1 MLPPQ
6 VQDGRWK
13 AVREMTNPLADQ
25 GRRGSPRYH
34 PACPGIA
41 GPLGI
46 ALTGETAAD
55 YSWFTGGACPPW
67 RDGRRV
73 RAGGDA
79 PRGPRHGALAA
90 PCRAHTLPG
99 SLADVLVLL
108 LKLLISCKVDPVGF
122 EPTTFS
128 MPLRRAPNCAM
139 GPWRASQWTW
149 RDSNPRPLQCD

>member
-55 YSWFTGGACPPW
+55 YSWFTGGACPP
-67 RDGRRV
+67 GGT
-73 RAGGDA
+73 AGEFG
-79 PRGPRHGALAA
+79 LAA
-90 PCRAHTLPG
+90 MLPEG
-99 SLADVLVLL
+99 LATALW
-108 LKLLISCKVDPVGF
+108 
-122 EPTTFS
+122 
-128 MPLRRAPNCAM
+128 LRLAGLTPSPARWQM
-139 GPWRASQWTW
+139 S
-149 RDSNPRPLQCD
+149 